1 MQVTDKQLVPN
12 KFGLDDTPIELAS
25 LVKKVTAKLDILKK
39 QKEITPA
46 VYDACLYLIDNSAKG
61 SSRFSAQYTGL
72 TEKEYLII
80 LKDFGEISGAI
91 YMLKHGPDYRAVKFP
106 TAANERLIDYTLV
119 KTDGFEEKFSAKQ
132 GEGGKPSVTSVMPII
147 SELEKSNKLS
157 PRLKKAAQVLMHI
170 STEEKNGLYFGPLR
184 AAVFLKLP
192 GYIELLNLLKTLKVS
207 NQTTLSQATIPSPDD
222 LLDAVNRCGT
232 YKSCLEKMDKF
243 FVASGYK
250 ANLNEAVTKRLI
262 ETPREGK
269 EKKWGI
275 LHYPVTA
282 ELVKWLND
290 PSNGATE
297 LLTQAANS
305 LTVTQI
311 YLDLRGSNLE
321 YTVKGFS
328 DAQFEF
334 GSPSSAPRPTNNRI
348 GFKMKKAARKL
359 G

>member
-12 KFGLDDTPIELAS
+12 KFGLDDKPIELPAIIR
-25 LVKKVTAKLDILKK
+25 KVTSRLDSLKD
-39 QKEITPA
+39 QGEMTPA
-46 VYDACLYLIDNSAKG
+46 VYDACRYLVENSSKG
-61 SSRFSAQYTGL
+61 NSRFPARYTGL

-91 YMLKHGPDYRAVKFP
+91 YMLKQGPYKSVKFP

-119 KTDGFEEKFSAKQ
+119 KADGFEEKFSAKQ

-147 SELEKSNKLS
+147 SELEKSGKL
-157 PRLKKAAQVLMHI
+157 PQRLKKAAQVLMYI

-192 GYIELLNLLKTLKVS
+192 GYIELLNLLKSLKVS
-207 NQTTLSQATIPSPDD
+207 AQTTISQSAIPSPED
-222 LLDAVNRCGT
+222 LLEAVNRCGT
-232 YKSCLEKMDKF
+232 YKSCMEKMDKF

-250 ANLNEAVTKRLI
+250 SNINESVTRRLI

-275 LHYPVTA
+275 LHYPITA

-290 PSNGATE
+290 SDNGATD

-311 YLDLRGSNLE
+311 YLDLKGSNLE

-348 GFKMKKAARKL
+348 GFKMKKAARKT